1 MAISKKIIIS
11 ISYFLMGGLTIIAMF
26 PHLVVDEAL
35 LIFCYALSNLMI
47 VLFMVHEMN
56 THEDRAHIIKI
67 RDFWLKHLL
76 VLYCLMLVNVLI
88 FNGTHRNGFGIG
100 MVEVFSKEH
109 LQRCNIIPFH
119 TLVNYIS
126 KLKNDSVDLVTVIK
140 NIFGNIALF
149 MPLGFFFCTLF
160 KKQVKS
166 WLSCMI
172 YTLLISFLFEI
183 LQFVTLRGISDID
196 DVLLNCMGSVVAYLF
211 FKSRLFRRIDAKQY
225 FCS

>member
-1 MAISKKIIIS
+1 MAVSKKIIVF
-11 ISYFLMGGLTIIAMF
+11 ISYFLMGGIAIVAMH
-26 PHLVVDEAL
+26 PLLVVDEAIL
-35 LIFCYALSNLMI
+35 MLCYALPSVAMLLCMI
-47 VLFMVHEMN
+47 RELSRQDDGIRKM
-56 THEDRAHIIKI
+56 KI
-67 RDFWLKHLL
+67 RDFWLRHLFAI
-76 VLYCLMLVNVLI
+76 YCLMLATVLI
-88 FNGTHRNGFGIG
+88 FHGEHRNALDMEMI
-100 MVEVFSKEH
+100 VVFSKEH

-126 KLKNDSVDLVTVIK
+126 KLKNDSIDLVTVIK
-140 NIFGNIALF
+140 NVFGNIALF

-196 DVLLNCMGSVVAYLF
+196 DVLLNCMGSVVASLF